1 MRFRFGGSAGVV
13 FGVLAL
19 ALGGC
24 GSLSGGVR
32 SDALALA
39 APAATLAEPDV
50 SPRPALSTD
59 GTATAAPA
67 TVGAADLFA
76 SEPDPAALVAEPP
89 GTPVEA
95 AVAAVSAEAL
105 AEPGVADDVASIA
118 SEVPSNPLTDTSV
131 LSLVDTTLVAQA
143 GGASAARAD
152 DVIEEYDPL
161 EKFNEAMF
169 EFNRN
174 VDRYVLKPVAKAYDF
189 VMPDELQQMISRAFA
204 NLNFVPRLVNNLL
217 QTKWAGAGREASRF
231 LINTVFGIG
240 GLWDIAKVEFNIEP
254 SKADFGQTLGKWGAP
269 PGPYLVL
276 PFLPPL
282 TFRDGIGYAVDG
294 AMDPLSYVLPFIWE
308 RLVMKIVDTVN
319 DRSLN
324 LDLFQGFEETTVD
337 FYSAVRNAYLQR
349 RYRLIHEE

>member
-1 MRFRFGGSAGVV
+1 MRFRFGRSAGVV
-13 FGVLAL
+13 FGMLAL

-32 SDALALA
+32 SDSLALA
-39 APAATLAEPDV
+39 APAAALAEPDV
-50 SPRPALSTD
+50 PTRPALSTD
-59 GTATAAPA
+59 VTATRAAA
-67 TVGAADLFA
+67 TVGATDLFA
-76 SEPDPAALVAEPP
+76 PEPDLTALVAEPP
-89 GTPVEA
+89 DTPVEA
-95 AVAAVSAEAL
+95 AVAALSADAL
-105 AEPGVADDVASIA
+105 AEPGAADDLASIT

-131 LSLVDTTLVAQA
+131 LSLVDSTLVAQT
-143 GGASAARAD
+143 GGSSEARAD

-169 EFNRN
+169 EFNLK
-174 VDRYVLKPVAKAYDF
+174 VDRYLLKPVAKAYDF

-204 NLNFVPRLVNNLL
+204 NLNFVPRFVNNLL
-217 QTKWAGAGREASRF
+217 QAKWAGAGREVSRF
-231 LINTVFGIG
+231 LINTVVGIG

-254 SKADFGQTLGKWGAP
+254 SRADFGQTLGKWGTP

-294 AMDPLSYVLPFIWE
+294 AMDPLSYVIPFIWE
-308 RLVMKIVDTVN
+308 RLVMKVVDTIN

-349 RYRLIHEE
+349 RYRMIHGE

>member
-1 MRFRFGGSAGVV
+1 MLSRFGWSAGLI

-24 GSLSGGVR
+24 GGLSGGMR
-32 SDALALA
+32 GDALLLA
-39 APAATLAEPDV
+39 APTATLAADASASTQVVDAQEGIERSAAALEAP
-50 SPRPALSTD
+50 SPE
-59 GTATAAPA
+59 
-67 TVGAADLFA
+67 AD
-76 SEPDPAALVAEPP
+76 SSALVAEPP
-89 GTPVEA
+89 GAPDGLALAPVADE
-95 AVAAVSAEAL
+95 L
-105 AEPGVADDVASIA
+105 AEPTADSDASIA
-118 SEVPSNPLTDTSV
+118 SNPLTDTSV
-131 LSLVDTTLVAQA
+131 LALVDATLVAQA
-143 GGASAARAD
+143 GSGAAPAPGD

-169 EFNRN
+169 EFNRR
-174 VDRYVLKPVAKAYDF
+174 VDQYVLKPIAKAYDF
-189 VMPDELQQMISRAFA
+189 VMPTELQQMISRAFS
-204 NLNFVPRLVNNLL
+204 NLNFVPRFVNNLL
-217 QTKWAGAGREASRF
+217 QAKWEGASRELGRF
-231 LINTVFGIG
+231 LINSVAGIG
-240 GLWDIAKVEFNIEP
+240 GLWDIAKQEFKIEP
-254 SKADFGQTLGKWGAP
+254 SKADFGQTLGKWGTP

-308 RLVMKIVDTVN
+308 RLVMKVVDTVN

>member
-1 MRFRFGGSAGVV
+1 MRFRFGWSAGVV
-13 FGVLAL
+13 FGILAL

-39 APAATLAEPDV
+39 APTAALAEPDV
-50 SPRPALSTD
+50 PPRPALSTD
-59 GTATAAPA
+59 VMATAAAA
-67 TVGAADLFA
+67 TVSAADLFA
-76 SEPDPAALVAEPP
+76 PEPDQPP
-89 GTPVEA
+89 DTPVEA
-95 AVAAVSAEAL
+95 AVIAVSADAL
-105 AEPGVADDVASIA
+105 AERGDAADIASIT

-143 GGASAARAD
+143 GGSSEARAD

-169 EFNRN
+169 EFNLK

-204 NLNFVPRLVNNLL
+204 NLTFVPRFVNNLL
-217 QTKWAGAGREASRF
+217 QAKWAGAGREVSRF
-231 LINTVFGIG
+231 LINTVVGIG

-254 SKADFGQTLGKWGAP
+254 SRADFGQTLGKWGAP

-308 RLVMKIVDTVN
+308 RLVMKIVDTIN

-349 RYRLIHEE
+349 RYRLIHGE

>member
-1 MRFRFGGSAGVV
+1 MRSRFGWSSAVV
-13 FGVLAL
+13 FGILAL

-24 GSLSGGVR
+24 GSLSGGIR
-32 SDALALA
+32 SDALDLA
-39 APAATLAEPDV
+39 APTATLADAPE
-50 SPRPALSTD
+50 SAQPAPSLER
-59 GTATAAPA
+59 A
-67 TVGAADLFA
+67 TVAAITVGEGDLFA
-76 SEPDPAALVAEPP
+76 VEA
-89 GTPVEA
+89 GTPTAAAEAPGPDSTAVATDVQGAPESDEA
-95 AVAAVSAEAL
+95 AIAAF
-105 AEPGVADDVASIA
+105 
-118 SEVPSNPLTDTSV
+118 SNPLTDTSV

-143 GGASAARAD
+143 GTGEARGEEG
-152 DVIEEYDPL
+152 IEEYDPL

-169 EFNRN
+169 SFNRGL
-174 VDRYVLKPVAKAYDF
+174 DRYVLKPVAKAYDF
-189 VMPDELQQMISRAFA
+189 VVPDEIQQMISRAFA
-204 NLNFVPRLVNNLL
+204 NINVVPRFVNNLL
-217 QTKWAGAGREASRF
+217 QAKWAGAGREISRF
-231 LINTVFGIG
+231 LINSVVGIG
-240 GLWDIAKVEFNIEP
+240 GLWDIAKVEFNIEA
-254 SKADFGQTLGKWGAP
+254 SKADFGQTLGKWGTP

-308 RLVMKIVDTVN
+308 RLVMKIVDTIN